1 MTYDI
6 LAATIQYGT
15 EGDSMATETDLRELA
30 QDVAEVATPT
40 TRRRKGP
47 RVDPN
52 DLISPTCMIWA
63 MWIGLGLLVAIMVI
77 WGISNA
83 DKIAG

>member
-1 MTYDI
+1 
-6 LAATIQYGT
+6 
-15 EGDSMATETDLRELA
+15 MATDTELRELA
-30 QDVAEVATPT
+30 QDAAEVAAPT

-63 MWIGLGLLVAIMVI
+63 MWIGLGLLVAIMVM

-83 DKIAG
+83 DKIVQ

>member
-1 MTYDI
+1 
-6 LAATIQYGT
+6 
-15 EGDSMATETDLRELA
+15 MATETDLRELA
-30 QDVAEVATPT
+30 EDAATVAAPT

-63 MWIGLGLLVAIMVI
+63 MWAGLAVLALIIVV
-77 WGISNA
+77 WGIANL
-83 DKIAG
+83 DKIVQ

>member
-1 MTYDI
+1 
-6 LAATIQYGT
+6 
-15 EGDSMATETDLRELA
+15 MATETDLRELA
-30 QDVAEVATPT
+30 EDAAAVSAPT

-63 MWIGLGLLVAIMVI
+63 MWIGLGLLVSIMII
-77 WGISNA
+77 WGVSNI
-83 DKIAG
+83 DKIAQ

>member
-1 MTYDI
+1 
-6 LAATIQYGT
+6 
-15 EGDSMATETDLRELA
+15 MATDTELRELA
-30 QDVAEVATPT
+30 QDAAEVAEVATPT

-63 MWIGLGLLVAIMVI
+63 MWIGLGLLVAIMVM

-83 DKIAG
+83 DKIVQ